1 MAKPKPRPKPNVQF
15 TATIGDLCFYQR
27 NGKTYMRE
35 AKALDRELVL
45 NDERFEKTRQ
55 HASKM
60 GQASKIASVIYKDL
74 PQELK
79 ARWVFRSITGHVASL
94 LYEGENPEY
103 VKEIL
108 YDKYID
114 HPKSQMLEVSD
125 SYRTSTNYRETKAKD
140 MLKKLFLERWED
152 NGKRKGD
159 FSLAWDEPRAYNADH
174 RKHFNH
180 LYEFLIER
188 FNNLSEIWIESDHGK
203 TYTTK
208 QLHKLLST

>member
-45 NDERFEKTRQ
+45 TDERFEKTRQ

-79 ARWVFRSITGHVASL
+79 ARWVFRSITGHVASM
-94 LYEGENPEY
+94 LYNGEDPEY

-152 NGKRKGD
+152 NGKRKGE
-159 FSLAWDEPRAYNADH
+159 FSLAWDKPRAYNDDN

-188 FNNLSEIWIESDHGK
+188 FHNLSEIWIESILGK

-208 QLHKLLST
+208 QLH

>member
-1 MAKPKPRPKPNVQF
+1 MTKAKPRPKPAVQF

-45 NDERFEKTRQ
+45 TDQRFEKTRQ

-60 GQASKIASVIYKDL
+60 GQASKIASAIYKDL
-74 PQELK
+74 PKELK
-79 ARWVFRSITGHVASL
+79 ARWVFRSITGHVASM
-94 LYEGENPEY
+94 LYKGEAPEY

-108 YDKYID
+108 YDKYISIRQD
-114 HPKSQMLEVSD
+114 EMEAVTG
-125 SYRTSTNYRETKAKD
+125 SYRTEINYREAKVN
-140 MLKKLFLERWED
+140 KKLRKLFFERWE
-152 NGKRKGD
+152 NTGKSIHD
-159 FSLAWDEPRAYNADH
+159 FSLAWEEPAAYNADQ

-180 LYEFLIER
+180 LYEFLEER
-188 FNNLSEIWIESDHGK
+188 FRNLRQIWIDSELGK

-208 QLHKLLST
+208 QLQKLLSS

>member
-1 MAKPKPRPKPNVQF
+1 MTKPKPRPKPNVQF
-15 TATIGDLCFYQR
+15 TATIGNLCFYQR

-45 NDERFEKTRQ
+45 TDERFEKTRQ
-55 HASKM
+55 HANKM

-74 PQELK
+74 PKELK

-94 LYEGENPEY
+94 LYKGEHPEN
-103 VKEIL
+103 VKETL

-114 HPKSQMLEVSD
+114 HPQSQVLKVSN
-125 SYRTSTNYRETKAKD
+125 SYRTSSNYRETKAKN

-152 NGKRKGD
+152 TGKKGD

-180 LYEFLIER
+180 LYEFLLER
-188 FNNLSEIWIESDHGK
+188 FSNLTEIWIENELGK
-203 TYTTK
+203 TFTTK

>member
-1 MAKPKPRPKPNVQF
+1 MAKRKPRPKPSVQF
-15 TATIGDLCFYQR
+15 SATIGDLCFYQR

-35 AKALDRELVL
+35 TKALDRELVL
-45 NDERFEKTRQ
+45 TDERFEKTRQ

-94 LYEGENPEY
+94 LYEGEHPEN
-103 VKEIL
+103 VKETL
-108 YDKYID
+108 YIKYIEN
-114 HPKSQMLEVSD
+114 PQLQLQEVSD
-125 SYRTSTNYRETKAKD
+125 SYRTSANYRETKAKD
-140 MLKKLFLERWED
+140 MLKKLFLERWQD
-152 NGKRKGD
+152 TGKKGD

-180 LYEFLIER
+180 LYEFLTERFGNLPLISIER
-188 FNNLSEIWIESDHGK
+188 DLGK
-203 TYTTK
+203 TFTTK

>member
-1 MAKPKPRPKPNVQF
+1 MGKRKPRPKPSVQF
-15 TATIGDLCFYQR
+15 SATIGDLCFYQR

-35 AKALDRELVL
+35 TKALDRELVL
-45 NDERFEKTRQ
+45 TDERFEKTRQ

-94 LYEGENPEY
+94 LYEGEHPEN
-103 VKEIL
+103 VKETL
-108 YDKYID
+108 YIKYIEN
-114 HPKSQMLEVSD
+114 PQSQLQEVSD
-125 SYRTSTNYRETKAKD
+125 SYRTSANYRETKAKD
-140 MLKKLFLERWED
+140 MLKKLFLERWQD
-152 NGKRKGD
+152 TGKKGD

-188 FNNLSEIWIESDHGK
+188 FNNLPEISIETDLGK
-203 TYTTK
+203 TFTTK